1 MKTLTQRIEES
12 LNKTIKKVEDKPVE
26 EDLSD
31 LMRTNP
37 AKGGGIMRGT
47 LKDEEKYK

>member
-12 LNKTIKKVEDKPVE
+12 LNKTIKKVEEKPVE

-31 LMRTNP
+31 IMRTSI
-37 AKGGGIMRGT
+37 AKDSAITRGT
-47 LKDEEKYK
+47 SRDVEDKK